1 MSKKWMLRAVLFVA
15 MIAVMFVMTAIR
27 TENAKDRLNA
37 KINLTAGKTVT
48 CTVDLGKQGTI
59 KQLFNPNIY
68 TLYLRL
74 QTDTKEPLRCS
85 GSGMEMFLSQGTKKG
100 IWNELTPNDT
110 LKSKGRWIPL
120 NVELRVPRAALNK
133 HDVAQGT
140 LQIHNDKGEYAR
152 ILITVINTKVNK

>member
-1 MSKKWMLRAVLFVA
+1 MFLA
-15 MIAVMFVMTAIR
+15 MVAVMFGMTAIR
-27 TENAKDRLNA
+27 PENTKDRLNA

-48 CTVDLGKQGTI
+48 CTVDLGKQGAI

-100 IWNELTPNDT
+100 IWNELKPEEN
-110 LKSKGRWIPL
+110 LKAKGKWIPL
-120 NVELRVPRAALNK
+120 NVELRVPREALQQ

-140 LQIHNDKGEYAR
+140 LQLYAGQKEYVQ
-152 ILITVINTKVNK
+152 VIIKVVNSKVLK